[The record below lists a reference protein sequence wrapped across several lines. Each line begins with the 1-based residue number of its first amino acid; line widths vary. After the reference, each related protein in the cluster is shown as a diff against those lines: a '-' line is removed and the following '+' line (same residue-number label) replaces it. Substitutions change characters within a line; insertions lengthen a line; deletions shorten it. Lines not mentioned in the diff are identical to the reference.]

1 MHRCELFGFGKGE
14 FKTMLVAEF
23 HDFKLGLPFYCDSD
37 IMPLAWVKRVTVGK
51 HSMPLASAV
60 CQAVMQDGIPGVEL
74 ENHVLLPVTGNDES
88 RLHRH
93 TVQHKDI
100 DGWCYQPEAIELK
113 PDTVNP
119 LRHTEIGRVLF
130 PRTKAKVA
138 LPTDHTGVVWEVEL
152 DTVTPPS
159 FNVLKP
165 KLWLLK
171 QVVLEGP
178 LFSLP
183 AGAWN

>member
-1 MHRCELFGFGKGE
+1 M
-14 FKTMLVAEF
+14 
-23 HDFKLGLPFYCDSD
+23 
-37 IMPLAWVKRVTVGK
+37 GK
-51 HSMPLASAV
+51 HWMPLASAV

-74 ENHVLLPVTGNDES
+74 QNHALLPVTGNDES
-88 RLHRH
+88 LLHRY

-130 PRTKAKVA
+130 PRTKGMVA
-138 LPTDHTGVVWEVEL
+138 LPTEHTGV

-159 FNVLKP
+159 FKVLKP

-171 QVVLEGP
+171 QVVLEWP
-178 LFSLP
+178 LFSFP